1 MSVERGETLVPV
13 RLVLKRGRAKLELA
27 MARGKRSYD
36 KRQATAAREARR
48 EMERALGRRRE

>member
-1 MSVERGETLVPV
+1 MCDSAAKPWFPSGWC
-13 RLVLKRGRAKLELA
+13 LKRGRAKLELA